1 LIELG
6 DRIGE
11 AVVMLQDVDGRIGR
25 YIFVSDQW
33 AKITGYSKPELLQ
46 MTIFDL
52 LAPGHRQAAL
62 ERYKKRGSG
71 TVMPDL
77 FEVTIVNKNGK
88 EVPLEITSASSVYM
102 GESVHVAY
110 IRDVTQ
116 RKNAEKLLKEANDLY
131 LSTINHTGDIITR
144 IDRDNR
150 RTLANDAACEFYGK
164 KREQLLGER
173 IDKYIHP
180 EDAVL
185 MMEAVERMKREKK
198 PLKGMLS
205 RAVTPNG
212 VRFVEYNWY
221 PYFDDRGGFDGWQ
234 ATGRDVTDRMHLEQ
248 QVKTIKSQV
257 NALQETE
264 KLRDELL
271 CAITHEL
278 RLPLSVIKGYATTLL
293 DPDVKW
299 DEKQKRTFLEEI
311 NLNSDRLGRLIQD
324 LLQMSFIDAGMLKPD
339 LQRISCQDICDSA
352 IHMVS
357 KIAPNHNLLS
367 NAGSELPDV
376 AADKERIVEVISNL
390 VENAV
395 KFSQQGTN
403 IEISADCIEGEVVF
417 SVKDEGVGIPALLIN
432 RVFDRFFQARNASGS
447 TKGGIGLGLPIC
459 RGIITAHGGRIWVE
473 SEEMKG
479 SKFSFSLPVFDG
491 KQAEEKIFQ
500 SGKLK

>member
-1 LIELG
+1 
-6 DRIGE
+6 
-11 AVVMLQDVDGRIGR
+11 M
-25 YIFVSDQW
+25 
-33 AKITGYSKPELLQ
+33 
-46 MTIFDL
+46 
-52 LAPGHRQAAL
+52 
-62 ERYKKRGSG
+62 
-71 TVMPDL
+71 
-77 FEVTIVNKNGK
+77 
-88 EVPLEITSASSVYM
+88 
-102 GESVHVAY
+102 
-110 IRDVTQ
+110 
-116 RKNAEKLLKEANDLY
+116 
-131 LSTINHTGDIITR
+131 
-144 IDRDNR
+144 
-150 RTLANDAACEFYGK
+150 
-164 KREQLLGER
+164 
-173 IDKYIHP
+173 
-180 EDAVL
+180 
-185 MMEAVERMKREKK
+185 
-198 PLKGMLS
+198 
-205 RAVTPNG
+205 
-212 VRFVEYNWY
+212 RFVEYNWY

-248 QVKTIKSQV
+248 QVKTIKGQV

-293 DPDVKW
+293 DPNINW
-299 DEKQKRTFLEEI
+299 DEKQKKTFLEEI

-459 RGIITAHGGRIWVE
+459 KGIITAHGGRIWVE